1 MHFVHLDDLCLPRF
15 LISEMEIVVFC
26 QGNICG
32 VKLFVKCFAIHGL
45 NDLETEMYLN
55 CYWIKKSQVL
65 CMKDLRVF
73 KTKGADI
80 KQQLQI

>member
-1 MHFVHLDDLCLPRF
+1 MLFVHLDDLCSPRF

-32 VKLFVKCFAIHGL
+32 VKLFVECFAIHGL

-55 CYWIKKSQVL
+55 CY
-65 CMKDLRVF
+65 
-73 KTKGADI
+73 
-80 KQQLQI
+80 